1 MSAHQSFLSAVGE
14 KPIWTNWTT
23 AVLGMMSGPTL
34 ARLVAALLLGVQSAL
49 AAEKPPKTDH
59 AHWPAGVRTSNLA
72 PHIASVTNC
81 LNNPTTSAACGR
93 LTPGRTTTS
102 ADWCARSDDY
112 AAGTLKLHETLVG
125 SEIDVIIIPAADD
138 TEWLEGRAPSWS
150 SNLARSRPRLR

>member
-1 MSAHQSFLSAVGE
+1 MITKLVTHYEYLFRNE
-14 KPIWTNWTT
+14 
-23 AVLGMMSGPTL
+23 
-34 ARLVAALLLGVQSAL
+34 ARYEA
-49 AAEKPPKTDH
+49 
-59 AHWPAGVRTSNLA
+59 RNA
-72 PHIASVTNC
+72 PVNC